1 MTPLHIAAYIGDYK
15 VIKLLLLYF
24 ADANIKDIYGKIPLD
39 YARERGYGKAIDAL
53 KNSIYRN
60 NSARHNM
67 LYHKQ
72 IFHKNSKSS
81 MLLPPDFYNNSPN
94 NSILQNYSTLTN
106 NIYSSPIKKKL
117 FNNHSNTKSNKSTPN
132 LYIRK
137 VVSRTKSF
145 SSINSNIK
153 MNSESNIS
161 KDLIPSQESV
171 LICHPDIH
179 DSFPWT
185 ISENGKIM
193 IKVDMNKIEED
204 PDNETII
211 KAKFIDGNLEK
222 IIPSQKN
229 DIIIIDFSIN
239 YNLSN
244 SISISLPNKNF
255 NNTLNNSIKKP
266 QQVNNIQNSY
276 EFIDK
281 FIKEQEEGE
290 IKDLI
295 EDLNNENNS
304 DSEDALQIIEPEQH
318 NNLTSQDLNN
328 NSQDFNL
335 NKSNNLNK
343 SESESLT
350 YTYSSNSSF
359 VKISKKNNKNE
370 NNNNSNNTNKKNK
383 EKNINT
389 ETGTL
394 SSITLIDDEQIKAN
408 LYIFLQ
414 EINMENYTDIL
425 VNQGF
430 DDVRLMVNQMNT
442 GYALTDENLKE
453 VGIIKAGDR
462 AKILIRLQEL
472 SGGFDFNIPFNSV
485 YYINKKEYS
494 KVKYDFKIKALL
506 DWLREIKL
514 GDLLENFYNNGYHSI
529 DLLYVQMYSK
539 NPINEQILE
548 QDLNIKKLGYRTR
561 LMNKIQENAKK
572 YISELK
578 NSKKKEMNNKN
589 NFIGEACKCI
599 IF

>member
-1 MTPLHIAAYIGDYK
+1 
-15 VIKLLLLYF
+15 
-24 ADANIKDIYGKIPLD
+24 
-39 YARERGYGKAIDAL
+39 
-53 KNSIYRN
+53 
-60 NSARHNM
+60 M

-137 VVSRTKSF
+137 VVSSTKSF
-145 SSINSNIK
+145 SSINCKIK
-153 MNSESNIS
+153 MNSKSNIS

-185 ISENGKIM
+185 VSENGKIM

-222 IIPSQKN
+222 IIPSKKKILLSLTFQL
-229 DIIIIDFSIN
+229 IIIYLIQ
-239 YNLSN
+239 N
-244 SISISLPNKNF
+244 SISLSNKNF

-266 QQVNNIQNSY
+266 HQVNNIQNSY

-304 DSEDALQIIEPEQH
+304 DSEDALQIIEQEQH
-318 NNLTSQDLNN
+318 NNLTSQDLTY

-370 NNNNSNNTNKKNK
+370 NNNNSNNMNKKNK

-430 DDVRLMVNQMNT
+430 DDVRLM
-442 GYALTDENLKE
+442 
-453 VGIIKAGDR
+453 
-462 AKILIRLQEL
+462 
-472 SGGFDFNIPFNSV
+472 
-485 YYINKKEYS
+485 
-494 KVKYDFKIKALL
+494 
-506 DWLREIKL
+506 
-514 GDLLENFYNNGYHSI
+514 
-529 DLLYVQMYSK
+529 
-539 NPINEQILE
+539 
-548 QDLNIKKLGYRTR
+548 
-561 LMNKIQENAKK
+561 
-572 YISELK
+572 
-578 NSKKKEMNNKN
+578 
-589 NFIGEACKCI
+589 
-599 IF
+599 